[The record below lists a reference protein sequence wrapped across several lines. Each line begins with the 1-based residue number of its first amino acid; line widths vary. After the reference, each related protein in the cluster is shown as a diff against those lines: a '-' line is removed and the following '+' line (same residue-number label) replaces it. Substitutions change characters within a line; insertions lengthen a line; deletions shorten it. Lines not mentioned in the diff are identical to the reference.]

1 MVKTAKSEHVPTA
14 MQATY
19 ESIVRLTDEVARQ
32 HLNAEYAQ
40 LLRYA
45 TAALCRKRPSPVT
58 KGHLNTWA
66 CGIAYAI
73 GAVNFL
79 FDKSQTPHMSAAEL
93 CHAFGV
99 SPSAGSAKAQVVKAA
114 LGLFQL
120 HPEWCL
126 PSKLKSNPLV
136 WMLSVNGLMVD
147 IRSMPREV
155 QEIAYRKGLIP
166 YIPADQANA
175 GRVPAAC
182 G

>member
-1 MVKTAKSEHVPTA
+1 MAKTAKSENVPTS
-14 MQATY
+14 MQSTY
-19 ESIVRLTDEVARQ
+19 ESIVRLTDEVSQ
-32 HLNAEYAQ
+32 NNLNAEYAH
-40 LLRYA
+40 LIRYA
-45 TAALCRKRPSPVT
+45 TAALCRKRPSPLA
-58 KGHLNTWA
+58 KGHINTWA

-93 CHAFGV
+93 CQAFGV
-99 SPSAGSAKAQVVKAA
+99 SQSTGSAKAKVVKDV

-126 PSKLKSNPLV
+126 PSKLESNPLV

-155 QEIAYRKGLIP
+155 QAIAYRKGFIP
-166 YIPADQANA
+166 YIPADQANDSE
-175 GRVPAAC
+175 RRNT
-182 G
+182 

>member
-1 MVKTAKSEHVPTA
+1 MVKSAKSENVSTT
-14 MQATY
+14 MQSTY
-19 ESIVRLTDEVARQ
+19 DSIVRLTDEVSRKN
-32 HLNAEYAQ
+32 LNAEYAQ

-45 TAALCRKRPSPVT
+45 TAALCRKRPSPVA
-58 KGHLNTWA
+58 KGHINTWA

-93 CHAFGV
+93 CKAFGV
-99 SPSAGSAKAQVVKAA
+99 SQSTGSAKAKVVKDV

-120 HPEWCL
+120 HPDWCL
-126 PSKLKSNPLV
+126 PSKLESNPLV

-155 QEIAYRKGLIP
+155 QEIAYQKGLIP
-166 YIPADQANA
+166 YIPADQSNDVE
-175 GRVPAAC
+175 GNNT
-182 G
+182 

>member
-1 MVKTAKSEHVPTA
+1 MMKTAKSENVPTT

-19 ESIVRLTDEVARQ
+19 ESIVRLTDEVSRK

-45 TAALCRKRPSPVT
+45 TAALCRKRPSPVA
-58 KGHLNTWA
+58 KGNSNTWA

-73 GAVNFL
+73 GTVNFL

-93 CHAFGV
+93 CQAFGV
-99 SPSAGSAKAQVVKAA
+99 SQSTGSAKAKVVKDA

-120 HPEWCL
+120 HPDWCL
-126 PSKLKSNPLV
+126 PSKLESNLLV

-155 QEIAYRKGLIP
+155 QEIAYHKGLIP
-166 YIPADQANA
+166 YIPADQANDLE
-175 GRVPAAC
+175 GSDT
-182 G
+182 

>member
-1 MVKTAKSEHVPTA
+1 MVKTAKSEQVPTT
-14 MQATY
+14 MQSTY
-19 ESIVRLTDEVARQ
+19 ESIVRLTDEVARK

-45 TAALCRKRPSPVT
+45 AAALCRKRPSPVT
-58 KGHLNTWA
+58 TGHLNTWA

-79 FDKSQTPHMSAAEL
+79 FDKSQTPHLSAADL

-99 SPSAGSAKAQVVKAA
+99 SPSTGSAKAKVVKAA

-120 HPEWCL
+120 HPDWCL
-126 PSKLKSNPLV
+126 PSKLNSNPLV

-155 QEIAYRKGLIP
+155 QEIAYHKGFIP
-166 YIPADQANA
+166 YIPADHAND
-175 GRVPAAC
+175 
-182 G
+182 

>member
-1 MVKTAKSEHVPTA
+1 MAKTAKSEHVPTT
-14 MQATY
+14 MQSTY
-19 ESIVRLTDEVARQ
+19 ESIVRFTDDVSRK

-45 TAALCRKRPSPVT
+45 AAALCRKRSSPVA
-58 KGHLNTWA
+58 KGHLHTWA

-93 CHAFGV
+93 CKAFGV
-99 SPSAGSAKAQVVKAA
+99 SQSTGSARAKVVKEA
-114 LGLFQL
+114 LGLFHL
-120 HPEWCL
+120 HPDWCL

-136 WMLSVNGLMVD
+136 WMLSVNGLLVD

-155 QEIAYRKGLIP
+155 QEIAYHKGLIP
-166 YIPADQANA
+166 YIPADQANDVE
-175 GRVPAAC
+175 GSNT
-182 G
+182 